1 MADGVEYGKEDEAR
15 EGEASEKSPQ
25 PDARGSEVATFPPA
39 PPKKEAHAR
48 R

>member
-1 MADGVEYGKEDEAR
+1 MADGVEYGKEDEAP
-15 EGEASEKSPQ
+15 EGEASDEKS
-25 PDARGSEVATFPPA
+25 VTTFPPA